1 MGLPTSYQLSLVL
14 MLMIVGVFHIC
25 LGSPIPQSSSDGTES
40 DPNATPPAGDG
51 LNTVDA
57 GALGIVTWHA
67 EPKGRGTIGILVSC
81 SATYIFCIW
90 TSIHP
95 NIMPE
100 TSKICRLFYKTV
112 LMFVSIVLPPG
123 IMVCAMGE
131 LYDAYR
137 VRKAWNEMRKTW
149 HKEKK
154 ITAIDESNELGMYGA
169 FFVVMGGF
177 VVQRMTLE
185 KDAKG
190 KVVEPRP
197 VPSTGR
203 VGSPM
208 SFLSGAGSLPSKAI
222 EIPKSEIQEIAPITS
237 NPLSTS
243 TPSVSRAET
252 GISGR
257 PDTTM
262 EVYWTILTPEGFIE
276 YVKEGRI
283 TPASFDK
290 RSMDDKGKANMIA
303 KLFAFLQALWLIVQ
317 AFARWGDKRRLPLSL
332 LEVHVIIQVVC
343 TSVIYACWW
352 KKPLDISEPIVIEF
366 VKGVFPYI
374 TDQEKLDQALASSKA
389 SVQKANEARE
399 AALAEKQKP
408 ASESPRY
415 ITTKK
420 PTSDFVAVMIK
431 AIFDITKHIYSTKNE
446 WYGIVAVI
454 VEGILVMVVGVL
466 HIIVAVGYD
475 KKSSA
480 QYPTEAEAILW
491 IISCGGMIVLP
502 FLVVFIDLCTRY
514 ERDLF
519 RILWEAPYMIEGS
532 TGDRSKSR
540 RSLIPYTFREMHK
553 MCAKRADPDP
563 NKPRSSFSRVLLL
576 VWHYFLLSTCIFF
589 ITLTFACS
597 IYFTIDSYIGLRRA
611 TDELFETPL
620 WIDFWPHL

>member
-177 VVQRMTLE
+177 V
-185 KDAKG
+185 
-190 KVVEPRP
+190 
-197 VPSTGR
+197 
-203 VGSPM
+203 
-208 SFLSGAGSLPSKAI
+208 
-222 EIPKSEIQEIAPITS
+222 IAPITS

-343 TSVIYACWW
+343 TSVIYACW
-352 KKPLDISEPIVIEF
+352 
-366 VKGVFPYI
+366 
-374 TDQEKLDQALASSKA
+374 
-389 SVQKANEARE
+389 
-399 AALAEKQKP
+399 
-408 ASESPRY
+408 
-415 ITTKK
+415 
-420 PTSDFVAVMIK
+420 
-431 AIFDITKHIYSTKNE
+431 
-446 WYGIVAVI
+446 
-454 VEGILVMVVGVL
+454 
-466 HIIVAVGYD
+466 
-475 KKSSA
+475 
-480 QYPTEAEAILW
+480 
-491 IISCGGMIVLP
+491 
-502 FLVVFIDLCTRY
+502 
-514 ERDLF
+514 
-519 RILWEAPYMIEGS
+519 
-532 TGDRSKSR
+532 
-540 RSLIPYTFREMHK
+540 
-553 MCAKRADPDP
+553 
-563 NKPRSSFSRVLLL
+563 
-576 VWHYFLLSTCIFF
+576 
-589 ITLTFACS
+589 
-597 IYFTIDSYIGLRRA
+597 
-611 TDELFETPL
+611 
-620 WIDFWPHL
+620 